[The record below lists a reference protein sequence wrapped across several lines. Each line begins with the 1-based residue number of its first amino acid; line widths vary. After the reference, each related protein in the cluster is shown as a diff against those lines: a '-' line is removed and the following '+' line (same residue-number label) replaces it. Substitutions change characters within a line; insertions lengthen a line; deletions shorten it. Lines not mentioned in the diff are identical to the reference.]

1 MSSGDTKTSTQTTA
15 NSPWKPAIPYLKG
28 SMEEAARLAE
38 KNKGFGAYPEQ
49 AWTDYSAQT
58 LSGLNTMEQ
67 LASAPN
73 PFYQPNADFT
83 SGLVAGAYNPNA
95 NAQYATGIASGAQGQ
110 TALAQYGTDIASG
123 AQGITTE
130 ADYRD
135 LYDNT
140 NQYFNEALDTQ
151 SAALADDIARTF
163 GGASF
168 GSAASTGAVVD
179 QVGDLRTQA
188 MSDQYNT
195 EMAFKAGL
203 LGDISGVQGQ
213 NISNQLAAAGALSG
227 EQGSNID
234 NQLAAAGQLS
244 AEQQLGT
251 QNQMAGVGMS
261 DQVYQSQYL
270 PSATMLGVGA
280 AYDAK
285 EAEKLQAQMSQYD
298 IQQQQPWNLLGAAYP
313 YFTGTG
319 ASTSTT
325 TTEQPTD
332 PWSTIVGGG
341 LLASQMFLPG
351 GVQL

>member
-1 MSSGDTKTSTQTTA
+1 VSSGSTKTSTQTTA
-15 NSPWKPAIPYLKG
+15 NSPWKPAVPYLKG
-28 SMEEAARLAE
+28 SMEEAAKLAQ
-38 KNKGFGAYPEQ
+38 KNKGFGAYPGQ
-49 AWTDYSAQT
+49 AWTDYSPQT
-58 LSGLNTMEQ
+58 LSGLTTMEQ
-67 LASAPN
+67 LASQPN

-95 NAQYATGIASGAQGQ
+95 NAQYATGIASGAQG
-110 TALAQYGTDIASG
+110 
-123 AQGITTE
+123 ITTE
-130 ADYRD
+130 AAYQD

-188 MSDQYNT
+188 MADQYNT
-195 EMAFKAGL
+195 EQAFKAGL

-213 NISNQLAAAGALSG
+213 NIT
-227 EQGSNID
+227 

-244 AEQQLGT
+244 AEQQLGV
-251 QNQMAGVGMS
+251 QNQIAGVGLS
-261 DQVYQSQYL
+261 DSVYQSQYL
-270 PSATMLGVGA
+270 PAAAMLGVGA
-280 AYDAK
+280 AYDQK
-285 EAEKLQAQMSQYD
+285 EMEKLQAQMSQYD
-298 IQQQQPWNLLGAAYP
+298 IEQQQPWNLLAASYP

-319 ASTSTT
+319 ASSSTT

-332 PWSTIVGGG
+332 PWSTIIGGG
-341 LLASQMFLPG
+341 LLASQMFLPTS
-351 GVQL
+351 

>member
-1 MSSGDTKTSTQTTA
+1 VSSGSTNTSTQTTA
-15 NSPWKPAIPYLKG
+15 NSPWKPAVPYLKG
-28 SMEEAARLAE
+28 SMEEAAKLAQ
-38 KNKGFGAYPEQ
+38 KGKGFGAYPEQ
-49 AWTDYSAQT
+49 AWTDYSPQT

-67 LASAPN
+67 LASQPN

-95 NAQYATGIASGAQGQ
+95 NAQYATGIASGAQG
-110 TALAQYGTDIASG
+110 
-123 AQGITTE
+123 ITTE
-130 ADYRD
+130 GAYQD

-151 SAALADDIARTF
+151 SAKLADDIARTF

-188 MSDQYNT
+188 MADQYNT
-195 EMAFKAGL
+195 EQAFKAGL

-213 NISNQLAAAGALSG
+213 NIT
-227 EQGSNID
+227 

-244 AEQQLGT
+244 AEEQLGV
-251 QNQMAGVGMS
+251 QNQIAGVGLS
-261 DQVYQSQYL
+261 DSVYQSQYL
-270 PSATMLGVGA
+270 PAAAMLGVGA

-285 EAEKLQAQMSQYD
+285 EMEKLQAQMSQYD
-298 IQQQQPWNLLGAAYP
+298 IEQQQPWNLLGAAYP

-319 ASTSTT
+319 ASTSTV

-341 LLASQMFLPG
+341 LLASQMFLPN
-351 GVQL
+351 GVTL